1 MPRKAFIALN
11 HIFNACMKCAYFP
24 TAWKNAKVIAI
35 QKHGKDPFNPSSYRP
50 ISLLSSLGKIFER
63 ILLKRLN
70 MHIENDVIIPNQ
82 QFGFRKAH
90 SCNHQLAT
98 LHQILEMNLKEK
110 TQLMDWFF

>member
-1 MPRKAFIALN
+1 
-11 HIFNACMKCAYFP
+11 MKCAYFL

-90 SCNHQLAT
+90 SCNHQLARVASN
-98 LHQILEMNLKEK
+98 IRNELERKNSMALCLK
-110 TQLMDWFF
+110 